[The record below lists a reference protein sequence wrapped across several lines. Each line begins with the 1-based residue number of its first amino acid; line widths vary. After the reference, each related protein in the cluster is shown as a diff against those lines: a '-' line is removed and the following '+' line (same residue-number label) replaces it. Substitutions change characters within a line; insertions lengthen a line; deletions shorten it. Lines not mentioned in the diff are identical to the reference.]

1 MQEGLAKF
9 AKKSLG
15 QNFLKSERALSDI
28 VQAGDIQTT
37 DTIIEIGPGEGALT
51 TRILAMKPKKLI
63 IVEKDDRLIPILEE
77 KFKDSLDSGILSIIH
92 DDIIELLEGEFG
104 DNVDNKGIK
113 LTSPYKVIANIPY
126 YITGLIIR
134 KIFEQTTLPSKIVL
148 LVQKEVADRIV
159 ARGEHGKMAAG
170 DKQNGAKES
179 LLSLSVKI
187 YGTPKRVSVVPKGA
201 FVPAPT
207 VDSAIILIDNIE
219 RKIPQDKERAF
230 FELLHAAFSHKRK
243 RLAKNLSS
251 FKNPYLGSSA
261 DSNTYSTL
269 IQTMIDQALENLSID
284 KNARA
289 EDLSVEKYI
298 QLLNRLI

>member
-1 MQEGLAKF
+1 MQESLAKF

-28 VQAGDIQTT
+28 VQAGDIQPN

-51 TRILAMKPKKLI
+51 SRILEKKPKKLVI
-63 IVEKDDRLIPILEE
+63 IEKDDRLIPILEE
-77 KFKDSLDSGILSIIH
+77 KFKGSLDSDSLKIIH
-92 DDIIELLEGEFG
+92 GDIIELLEGDFGNNGEFKIE
-104 DNVDNKGIK
+104 N
-113 LTSPYKVIANIPY
+113 PYKVIANIPY

-159 ARGEHGKMAAG
+159 ARGENGKTADA
-170 DKQNGAKES
+170 DNQNGAKES

-187 YGTPKRVSVVPKGA
+187 YGTPKRISVVPKGA

-207 VDSAIILIDNIE
+207 VDSAVILIDNIE
-219 RKIPQDKERAF
+219 RKIPQEQESLF
-230 FELLHAAFSHKRK
+230 FEILHAAFSHKRK
-243 RLAKNLSS
+243 RLAKNLLQIKTIKVDSALIE
-251 FKNPYLGSSA
+251 KTLLELG
-261 DSNTYSTL
+261 
-269 IQTMIDQALENLSID
+269 IDV
-284 KNARA
+284 NARA

>member
-15 QNFLKSERALSDI
+15 QNFLKSEKALSDI
-28 VQAGDIQTT
+28 VQAGDIQPN

-51 TRILAMKPKKLI
+51 KRILDMKPKKLI

-77 KFKDSLDSGILSIIH
+77 KFRESIDSGVLNIIH
-92 DDIIELLEGEFG
+92 GDIIELLEGEFG

-113 LTSPYKVIANIPY
+113 LSSPYKVIANIPY

-134 KIFEQTTLPSKIVL
+134 RIFEQKVLPSKIVL

-159 ARGEHGKMAAG
+159 ARGENGKMAEG
-170 DKQNGAKES
+170 DTQNGAKES

-207 VDSAIILIDNIE
+207 VDSAVILINDIA
-219 RKIPQDKERAF
+219 RKIPQDKETAF

-251 FKNPYLGSSA
+251 FKTPNVTGSAA
-261 DSNTYSTL
+261 DSTL
-269 IQTMIDQALENLSID
+269 SQTVIDQALEDLKID
-284 KNARA
+284 KNTRA